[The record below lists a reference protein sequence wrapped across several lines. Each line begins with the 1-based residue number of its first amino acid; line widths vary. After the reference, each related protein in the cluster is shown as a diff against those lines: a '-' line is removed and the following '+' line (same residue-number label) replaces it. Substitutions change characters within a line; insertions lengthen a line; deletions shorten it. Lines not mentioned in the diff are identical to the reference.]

1 MLGTAIAQLSVAS
14 SLALGVPVAGWAVDH
29 LVGAALAT
37 QHEFGTI
44 GSGATELVSG
54 PTLDVATRHDMQAR
68 RFRSQARRAQRE
80 TRYYAQLFEDLA
92 VDPGQLTYDSIA
104 SLPCT
109 PKAAIQEAP
118 GNFVSR
124 RKRPAWIASSS
135 GSTGRPVSV
144 AFSEHEL
151 HIFAS
156 LSALGFLMSN
166 DLHPDDVV
174 YLAAGSGIATYTLER
189 VCRRVGVEALP
200 GGHLPVHEILR
211 QLTAAQRKPTV
222 LHAPPSLLG
231 ALIETGRSLG
241 YGPRNFNLECILT
254 GGEILTCGLR
264 DRLKAV
270 FSEAKLIES
279 YGMTETFGVGG
290 QVCASGHLHFHPA
303 HGLIEVID
311 PDTHGP
317 VSSNR
322 IGTLIVT
329 PLPPFRDTTLLL
341 RYDTQDLVRVIAEPP
356 TCELRW
362 LPAVSRV
369 LGKRSL
375 SIRHENGW
383 TFPRDV
389 LEALEAI
396 EDIPLPARC
405 GIWQRDDGVGVEVVA
420 RSVSAVTHR
429 RVTDA
434 LEARAIPVRELH
446 VVTDQ
451 TELRHALP
459 LRHAA

>member
-1 MLGTAIAQLSVAS
+1 SKR
-14 SLALGVPVAGWAVDH
+14 
-29 LVGAALAT
+29 AAL
-37 QHEFGTI
+37 
-44 GSGATELVSG
+44 
-54 PTLDVATRHDMQAR
+54 
-68 RFRSQARRAQRE
+68 
-80 TRYYAQLFEDLA
+80 
-92 VDPGQLTYDSIA
+92 
-104 SLPCT
+104 
-109 PKAAIQEAP
+109 
-118 GNFVSR
+118 
-124 RKRPAWIASSS
+124 IASSS
-135 GSTGRPVSV
+135 GSTGRPVRV

-151 HIFAS
+151 HMFAS
-156 LSALGFLMSN
+156 LSALGFLTSN

-189 VCRRVGVEALP
+189 VCRRVGAEAVP
-200 GGHLPVHEILR
+200 VVHLAADEILR
-211 QLTAAQRKPTV
+211 QLTTAQRKPTV
-222 LHAPPSLLG
+222 LNAPPSLLG
-231 ALIETGRSLG
+231 ALIETGRSSG
-241 YGPRNFNLECILT
+241 FGPRDFNLTRILT

-264 DRLKAV
+264 DRLNAV
-270 FSEAKLIES
+270 FGEAKLIES

-356 TCELRW
+356 TCDLRW

-420 RSVSAVTHR
+420 RNA
-429 RVTDA
+429 
-434 LEARAIPVRELH
+434 
-446 VVTDQ
+446 
-451 TELRHALP
+451 
-459 LRHAA
+459 